1 MKHFLSNL
9 SLNTRQTAI
18 DSLMDNA
25 ATTVPDPVYFSIG
38 LPNRELLPKRQLHEV
53 YNSIFN
59 LKSDSH
65 FNYGGSKGIA
75 PLLSTI
81 SKRENISQDYIMITT
96 GNTQGVEL
104 SARLV
109 LNTGDTIAFES
120 YTYAI
125 AHSLTHQY
133 SLNALE
139 IPVEADGMN
148 IEALEQLLQKTAIKA
163 LYIIPNA
170 NNPTGT
176 TLSLKKRKKL
186 VDLAY
191 QYNFLIIEDDPYRDL
206 IFDTRFPSLFEL
218 DPYKEKVIYLYSF
231 SKTIAPTLRTGFI
244 LAHPFYIKKLE
255 QFKQTTDSCTS
266 PLNQMVVN
274 EMIKTED
281 WDNSLEKQRAFYE
294 TKKDL
299 TKKFLSKMADMYGW
313 TSNEPAGGLFYWV
326 DTHAGDVTEWLRFA
340 ANSGVIFIPGSA
352 FALDDQTNTK
362 FRLCYS
368 YVDNQEMIKGFTR
381 LEESFLEWQNQNTTK
396 NIKKI
401 QQNI

>member
-25 ATTVPDPVYFSIG
+25 KTSVPDPVFFSIG
-38 LPNRELLPKRQLHEV
+38 LPNRELLPKKKLQDV
-53 YNSIFN
+53 YNSIFE
-59 LKSDSH
+59 SGTDSY
-65 FNYGGSKGIA
+65 FNYGGSKGIS

-81 SKRENISQDYIMITT
+81 SKRENISQDYIMIST

-104 SARLV
+104 CARLV
-109 LNTGDTIAFES
+109 LNSEDTIAFES

-133 SLNALE
+133 NLNALE

-148 IEALEQLLQKTAIKA
+148 IEYLELELKKAPIKA

-176 TLSLKKRKKL
+176 TLSLNKRKKL
-186 VDLAY
+186 VELAY
-191 QYNFLIIEDDPYRDL
+191 QYDFLIIEDDPYRDL
-206 IFDTRFPSLFEL
+206 IFDKRLPSLFEL
-218 DPYKEKVIYLYSF
+218 DTHKEKVIYLYSF

-274 EMIKTED
+274 EMIKSD
-281 WDNSLEKQRAFYE
+281 VWNDSLEKQRSFYE
-294 TKKDL
+294 LKKDL
-299 TKKFLSKMADMYGW
+299 TKSFLDKMNEKYGW

-326 DTHAGDVTEWLRFA
+326 DTHAGDVTDWLKYA
-340 ANSGVIFIPGSA
+340 AKSGVVFIPGKA
-352 FALDDQTNTK
+352 FALNDQSNTK

-368 YVDNQEMIKGFTR
+368 YCDNEEMLKGFER
-381 LEESFLEWQNQNTTK
+381 IEQSFVQWQQSTTLKK
-396 NIKKI
+396 NDYLS
-401 QQNI
+401 QNI

>member
-25 ATTVPDPVYFSIG
+25 KTSVTDPVFFSIG
-38 LPNRELLPKRQLHEV
+38 LPNRELLPKKKLQDV
-53 YNSIFN
+53 YNSIFE
-59 LKSDSH
+59 SETDSY
-65 FNYGGSKGIA
+65 FNYGGSKGISL
-75 PLLSTI
+75 LLSTI
-81 SKRENISQDYIMITT
+81 SKRENISQDYIMIST

-104 SARLV
+104 CARLV
-109 LNTGDTIAFES
+109 LNPKDTIAFES

-133 SLNALE
+133 NLNALE
-139 IPVEADGMN
+139 IPVEADGMD
-148 IEALEQLLQKTAIKA
+148 IEYLEQELKKASIKA
-163 LYIIPNA
+163 LYVIPNA

-176 TLSLKKRKKL
+176 TLSLNKRKKL
-186 VDLAY
+186 VELSY
-191 QYNFLIIEDDPYRDL
+191 QYDFLIIEDDPYRDL
-206 IFDTRFPSLFEL
+206 IFDKRLPSLFEL
-218 DPYKEKVIYLYSF
+218 DSRKEKVIYLYSF

-274 EMIKTED
+274 EMIKSD
-281 WDNSLEKQRAFYE
+281 AWNDSLEKQRSFYE
-294 TKKDL
+294 IKKDL
-299 TKKFLSKMADMYGW
+299 AKSFLNKMNERYGW

-326 DTHAGDVTEWLRFA
+326 DTHAGDVTDWLKYA
-340 ANSGVIFIPGSA
+340 AESGVVFIPGKA
-352 FALDDQTNTK
+352 FALNDQTNTK

-368 YVDNQEMIKGFTR
+368 YCDNEEMLKGFER
-381 LEESFLEWQNQNTTK
+381 LEQSFVKWQKDTTLK
-396 NIKKI
+396 ENDYLS
-401 QQNI
+401 QNI